1 MMKNIRIIFGLFTAI
16 SIVTSVAYS
25 ETFTVTNDAD
35 TGTGS
40 LREAITFANSN
51 GEADEIVFAA
61 DYKIVVESPLPEI
74 TSMIVI
80 SGNGWGRSVI
90 TGGTKVAESNDGR
103 VFAVAR
109 TGRLI
114 LDGVMLH
121 IESPTANERGV
132 SNDGEFVFRNS
143 TVERKL
149 YPYAGPGDLYFDQ
162 DRQTVSESDGS
173 ATIGVTRWDGNE
185 GVVSAT
191 YSTSDGTAI
200 DGIDYNGAT
209 GVLEWADGDDD
220 TKTFDVEVID
230 NSSSEGE
237 RTVIL
242 ELSDPTGGVSVPG
255 PAQLIITDDE
265 GGTGPC
271 VEDLLNGTVCLRD
284 GRFEFI
290 GTWTDFANP
299 ANTLPLIWTPVE
311 DINATA
317 GFQNNPSG
325 IQIVM
330 RVADGCPLTGTWWVW
345 LGGFT
350 DAGWHITVRDT
361 VTGQQATFDKPRQ
374 GGVFPTT
381 VRDSTTFFCN

>member
-1 MMKNIRIIFGLFTAI
+1 MRIIFGLFSAI
-16 SIVTSVAYS
+16 SIITSVAYS
-25 ETFTVTNDAD
+25 ETFTVTTDAD

-74 TSMIVI
+74 TSMMVI
-80 SGNGWGRSVI
+80 TGNGWGRSVI
-90 TGGTKVAESNDGR
+90 TGGTKVAESNGGR
-103 VFAVAR
+103 VFSVAR

-114 LDGVMLH
+114 LDGVMLR
-121 IESPTANERGV
+121 IESPTPNERGV

-143 TVERKL
+143 RAERKL

-173 ATIGVTRWDGNE
+173 ATIGVTRWDGDE

-200 DGIDYNGAT
+200 EGIDYNSASGD
-209 GVLEWADGDDD
+209 LEWADGDDGK
-220 TKTFDVEVID
+220 KTFDVEVIN
-230 NSSSEGE
+230 NSDSDGE
-237 RTVIL
+237 RSVVL
-242 ELSDPTGGVSVPG
+242 ELSDPTGGVSVPSPG
-255 PAQLIITDDE
+255 QLIITDDE

-271 VEDLLNGTVCLRD
+271 VQDLENGTVCLRD
-284 GRFEFI
+284 GRFEII
-290 GTWTDFANP
+290 GTWTDFENP
-299 ANTLPLIWTPVE
+299 ANTQDLIWTPVE
-311 DINATA
+311 NINATA

-350 DAGWHITVRDT
+350 DAGWDITVRDT
-361 VTGQQATFDKPRQ
+361 VTGNQRNFSKPRQ

-381 VRDSTTFFCN
+381 ERDSINFACE